1 MLMTQLKIVDSCLL
15 LWLVLKL
22 ADSGVLLIMSYFGWT
37 PWPLRT
43 LFPLLG
49 LLAISVASWPAM
61 NIHRYQEM
69 NKSLDICP

>member
-22 ADSGVLLIMSYFGWT
+22 AGSGVLLIMSHFGWT
-37 PWPLRT
+37 PCPLRA

-49 LLAISVASWPAM
+49 LFGISVASWPAM
-61 NIHRYQEM
+61 NIHRYQET
-69 NKSLDICP
+69 NKSLDSCP